1 VSHGILSLLARLE
14 RFGKLAENAA
24 LVVLL
29 GSLVLLAV
37 GQIILREVFET
48 GFFRADEL
56 IKLLVLWLAMVGSI
70 AATRDNRH
78 SLAGLAIPAAGNR
91 IRRYGVNRCA
101 SVDCTRHC
109 AGRVCIDELPVCCFC
124 HTRNLPDGDGQ
135 EEAGDFMIA
144 LTVILALLAILG
156 APLFAVIATSAMLG
170 FQRDETD
177 LMNIALEVLSIADL
191 PFLAAIPL
199 FTFAGYLLSESNAP
213 RRLVRL
219 TDALLGWMPGG
230 LALVSLAA
238 CAFFTAFT
246 GASGVTIIALGAI
259 LYPALQQDGYPDKFN
274 LGLVTSSGSLG
285 LLFAPSLPL
294 ILYGVIAEVSIDYL
308 FLAGILPGLLM
319 LVMLSG
325 WSLFVSRSSPK
336 VLQKFSMREFGR
348 AVRETAWEIP
358 LPLVVLG
365 GIYSGF
371 LAVSEAAAI
380 TALYVFVV
388 EVLIHREIRFS
399 ELPRIIRESMVLVGG
414 ILAILGVSLAS
425 TNYMI
430 SAGVPQELLASVS
443 GLVSSQTTFLVLLLV
458 FLLVLGA
465 LIDIFSAI
473 VLVVPLILPIAA
485 AYNVDPVHLGI
496 VFLAAMQLG
505 YMTPPVGLNLF
516 IASYRFE
523 KPIMHVYSATFPFLV
538 ILMLS
543 VLVITFWPGLSLFL
557 VPG

>member
-1 VSHGILSLLARLE
+1 VILVSIILI
-14 RFGKLAENAA
+14 
-24 LVVLL
+24 
-29 GSLVLLAV
+29 LLAV
-37 GQIILREVFET
+37 
-48 GFFRADEL
+48 
-56 IKLLVLWLAMVGSI
+56 
-70 AATRDNRH
+70 
-78 SLAGLAIPAAGNR
+78 
-91 IRRYGVNRCA
+91 
-101 SVDCTRHC
+101 
-109 AGRVCIDELPVCCFC
+109 
-124 HTRNLPDGDGQ
+124 
-135 EEAGDFMIA
+135 
-144 LTVILALLAILG
+144 LG
-156 APLFAVIATSAMLG
+156 APLFTVIATSAMLG

-177 LMNIALEVLSIADL
+177 LMNMALEVLSIADM
-191 PFLAAIPL
+191 PFLSAIPM

-219 TDALLGWMPGG
+219 TDAVLGWMPGG

-259 LYPALQQDGYPDKFN
+259 LYPALKQDGYPDKFN
-274 LGLVTSSGSLG
+274 LGLVTSAGSLG

-308 FLAGILPGLLM
+308 FLAGILPGMLM
-319 LVMLSG
+319 LAMLSG
-325 WSLFVSRSSPK
+325 WSLVVSTSSREK
-336 VLQKFSMREFGR
+336 KHKFSVREIG
-348 AVRETAWEIP
+348 AAIRETAWEIP

-371 LAVSEAAAI
+371 LAVSEAAAV
-380 TALYVFVV
+380 TALYVFFV
-388 EVLIHREIRFS
+388 EVIVLREIRFS
-399 ELPRIIRESMVLVGG
+399 DLPRVIRESMVLVGG
-414 ILAILGVSLAS
+414 ILVILGVSLAS

-430 SAGVPQELLASVS
+430 GAGIPQQMLEFVS
-443 GLVSSQTTFLVLLLV
+443 GFVSSQTSFLILLLV
-458 FLLVLGA
+458 FLLILGA
-465 LIDIFSAI
+465 ILDIFSAI

-485 AYNVDPVHLGI
+485 GYNVDDVHLGI

-543 VLVITFWPGLSLFL
+543 VLVITFWPDLSLWL
-557 VPG
+557 VPD